1 MHRRAF
7 IGSVAG
13 GLLAVPLA
21 EAQSPP
27 KMARLGFLAGFPRL
41 TTQGSPLTTIADR
54 LRELGYVEGQNLVV
68 DFRHAETEER
78 FRELATQLVATGTQV
93 IYAHGPYALRAAR
106 AASASVPIVGFDH
119 ESDPVAAGYAAS
131 LARPGANVTGVFLD
145 QPELS
150 AKQLQLLKEMV
161 PGLKRVAVLFDAP
174 VATAQRESAEA
185 VATRLGLTIAPIVW
199 RGPDALPAAL
209 QSATQDGARGL
220 IVLSSPHIYE
230 QGNRPLVANAVLKMR
245 LPAITLLS
253 SWARDGLLVTYGPV
267 QKDML
272 RSAANLVAKILDG
285 APPAG
290 LPIERPV
297 RYELVINLKTAKT
310 LGLAIPQSLLLRAD
324 EVIQ

>member
-1 MHRRAF
+1 M
-7 IGSVAG
+7 
-13 GLLAVPLA
+13 
-21 EAQSPP
+21 
-27 KMARLGFLAGFPRL
+27 
-41 TTQGSPLTTIADR
+41 TTIADR
-54 LRELGYVEGQNLVV
+54 LRELGYVEGRNLVV

-78 FRELATQLVATGTQV
+78 FRELAAQLVATGTQV

-106 AASASVPIVGFDH
+106 AASASIPIVGFDH

-131 LARPGANVTGVFLD
+131 LARPGGNVTGVFLD
-145 QPELS
+145 QSELS

-174 VATAQRESAEA
+174 VATAQRESAEG

-253 SWARDGLLVTYGPV
+253 SWARDGMLVTYGPV

-297 RYELVINLKTAKT
+297 RYELVINLKTAKA
-310 LGLAIPQSLLLRAD
+310 LGITIPKDVLLRAD